1 MSVRQRCQNMKF
13 AAFFFLDLISRYF
26 RRQNSEQKK
35 QLAKDKLGEEGEKRT
50 EAFLKAKGYKIIAR
64 NARFSIGEI
73 DLIAQIEKT
82 LIFIEVKTRQ
92 SAEYCRPIEVVDK
105 KKRRKIKQMA
115 MQYYREKKYA
125 AKGFTVRF
133 DIITLI
139 WPEGEQPKI
148 EHFIDAF
155 R

>member
-1 MSVRQRCQNMKF
+1 MTK
-13 AAFFFLDLISRYF
+13 
-26 RRQNSEQKK
+26 EE
-35 QLAKDKLGEEGEKRT
+35 LGKIGEKRT
-50 EAFLKAKGYKIIAR
+50 EDFLKAKGYRIIAR
-64 NARFSIGEI
+64 NVHFSIGEI
-73 DLIAQIEKT
+73 DLIAQVKKT

-92 SAEYCRPIEVVDK
+92 SAAYCHPMEVVDK
-105 KKRRKIKQMA
+105 KKRQKIKQMA
-115 MQYYREKKYA
+115 MQYYRDKKYA
-125 AKGFTVRF
+125 TKGFAVRF